1 MREEKPGR
9 KISNYLSLVKFS
21 HTIFAMPFA
30 LIGYFFAVKHE
41 GYGFSWQSF
50 LLVILCMVF
59 ARTAAMAFNRYVDRE
74 IDLNNPRTALREIP
88 AGIIRPRS
96 ALQLVIVS
104 CILFMLCTWFIN
116 PLVFKL
122 SPLAILIVLG
132 YSFTKKFTS
141 LSHFVLGLGLSLAP
155 IGAYLAITARFDEIP
170 MIYSFVVLLW
180 VGGFDIIYALQDE
193 DFDKNEQLKSIPVW
207 LGRKHAMLLSTLVHI
222 LAAVLVIFAGIL
234 AGFGWI
240 YWLGSAIFIS
250 LLFYQHIIV
259 KPNDLSRLSV
269 AFFTTNGLA
278 SIIFAAFVIAQIYL
292 G

>member
-1 MREEKPGR
+1 
-9 KISNYLSLVKFS
+9 
-21 HTIFAMPFA
+21 MPFA
-30 LIGYFFAVKHE
+30 LIGYFFAIKQV
-41 GYGFSWQSF
+41 GYGFNWLSF
-50 LLVILCMVF
+50 LLVPLCMVF
-59 ARTAAMAFNRYVDRE
+59 ARTAAMAFNRYADRE

-96 ALQLVIVS
+96 ALRLVILS
-104 CILFMLCTWFIN
+104 SILFMACTWFIN

-141 LSHFVLGLGLSLAP
+141 LSHFILGLGLSLAP
-155 IGAYLAITARFDEIP
+155 IGAYLAITARFDLIP
-170 MIYSFVVLLW
+170 MLYSLVVLLW

-207 LGRKHAMLLSTLVHI
+207 LGRKHAMLLSSIVHFF
-222 LAAVLVIFAGIL
+222 AAVFVIVAGLI

-240 YWLGSAIFIS
+240 YWTGSAIFIA
-250 LLFYQHIIV
+250 LLFYQHMIV
-259 KPNDLSRLSV
+259 KPNDISRLNV
-269 AFFTTNGLA
+269 AFFTTNGMA
-278 SIIFAAFVIAQIYL
+278 SLIFAAFVIAQIYL